1 MKALLAQLTILAI
14 LLLATLSQASY
25 RELFEK
31 EFMSNPWAGSREKH
45 SACVECHA
53 SEMMKEQMRA
63 PVLAWRDSWHASNEV
78 SCHDCHGGGPDD
90 ASMSM
95 SHQRGF
101 LGTPSHKEI
110 PQFCGKCHLG
120 ILQNFLESGHGKSLL
135 ASNSG
140 PNCVTCHG
148 AHDIRPASIDII
160 NEKLCSQ
167 CHSYDRAKL
176 MRQALFTI
184 EKRLVALQANLDVLR
199 QSGMLMETQRQAFF
213 RAHSDFRTLFHTID
227 VDLVKNKTDEF
238 MGRLDRIETETRAA
252 FAELAFRRNFSG
264 YLLLLFLFLAFGTLM
279 LIRTGGDKD

>member
-1 MKALLAQLTILAI
+1 MIATITKLTILAI
-14 LLLATLSQASY
+14 LLLATTSHASF

-31 EFMSNPWAGSREKH
+31 EFMSNPWGGNREAH

-53 SEMMKEQMRA
+53 SEMMKAPMRE
-63 PVLAWRDSWHASNEV
+63 PVFAWRDSWHAQNEV

-101 LGTPSHKEI
+101 KGTPTLQEI

-120 ILQNFLESGHGKSLL
+120 ILQNFLESGHGKALL
-135 ASNSG
+135 ETNSG

-148 AHDIRPASIDII
+148 SHDIKPASIDII
-160 NEKLCSQ
+160 NEQRCSQ
-167 CHSYDRAKL
+167 CHLYDRAML

-184 EKRLVALQANLDVLR
+184 EKRLSGIQTNLNELRESGILLQ
-199 QSGMLMETQRQAFF
+199 TQRKDFF

-227 VDLVKNKTDEF
+227 VNLVKEKTDEF
-238 MGRLDRIETETRAA
+238 MGRLDRIETDTRAA
-252 FAELAFRRNFSG
+252 YVELAFRKNFSG

-279 LIRTGGDKD
+279 LIRTGENKK